1 MFRNGREKENFH
13 ETIFFF
19 SLETLVVTHITKE
32 KNIAGRKELIFF
44 ATNSECVIPV
54 SLQPV
59 VIDLLPFKLR
69 ILTEQIV

>member
-69 ILTEQIV
+69 ILTDQIV